1 MRDGTAKRSPV
12 VRVRSAGWRAFQ
24 WIAGIAIIAFAARQL
39 IASWNDIAAR
49 PLVWQVRP
57 LLLVASAACI
67 WLMYAL
73 LIQAWRVMLA
83 GWGDPLPLR
92 EAARIWTVS
101 SLGKYIPGKV
111 WALAGMAL
119 MAQRAGVKPWA
130 ATASAVILQALAIG
144 SGAAV
149 VGLFGSAALRAEYP
163 WVGVA
168 LPLLVVGSAL
178 GMALLLWPGFVRR
191 LLALVRVE
199 LPESASPGVGP
210 VVYGVVAN
218 LLAWCG
224 YGVAFWLLGQGL
236 LELPGLTIGRAI
248 ATFAGSYI
256 AGFLFLPAPGG
267 IGVRE
272 GVVLLM
278 LTGAVGP
285 ASASALAVASR
296 VLLTLTEFGAA
307 APFLL
312 SHRERMRAES

>member
-1 MRDGTAKRSPV
+1 MRSGA
-12 VRVRSAGWRAFQ
+12 WRAIQ
-24 WIAGIAIIAFAARQL
+24 WIAGLAIVAFAARQL
-39 IASWNDIAAR
+39 IAGWSDIAAR

-57 LLLVASAACI
+57 VLLAGSAIVVWA
-67 WLMYAL
+67 MYAL
-73 LIQAWRVMLA
+73 LIQMWRVMLA
-83 GWGDPLPLR
+83 GWGEALPFR
-92 EAARIWTVS
+92 QAARIWTVS

-119 MAQRAGVKPWA
+119 MSQRAGIRPWA

-144 SGAAV
+144 TGAAV
-149 VGLFGSAALRAEYP
+149 VGLFGSSALTAEYP
-163 WVGVA
+163 WVRVV
-168 LPLLVVGSAL
+168 LPLLVAGSVAGL
-178 GMALLLWPGFVRR
+178 ALLLWPAFVRR

-199 LPESASPGVGP
+199 LPGSASPGVRA
-210 VVYGVVAN
+210 VLYGVVAN
-218 LLAWCG
+218 LVAWCG
-224 YGVAFWLLGQGL
+224 YGVAFWLLGRGL
-236 LELPGLTIGRAI
+236 LELPGLTVGRAI
-248 ATFAGSYI
+248 ATFAASYI
-256 AGFLFLPAPGG
+256 AGLLFLPAPGG

-272 GVVLLM
+272 SVVLLM

>member
-1 MRDGTAKRSPV
+1 MRSTA
-12 VRVRSAGWRAFQ
+12 WRALQ
-24 WIAGIAIIAFAARQL
+24 WIAGIAIVAFAARQL
-39 IASWNDIAAR
+39 IAGWNDIAAR

-57 LLLVASAACI
+57 LLLLASAACI

-83 GWGDPLPLR
+83 GWGDSLPLR

-163 WVGVA
+163 WVGVV
-168 LPLLVVGSAL
+168 LPLLVAGSAL
-178 GMALLLWPGFVRR
+178 GMALLLSPGIVRR

-199 LPESASPGVGP
+199 LPGSASPGVRP
-210 VVYGVVAN
+210 VLYGVAAN

-224 YGVAFWLLGQGL
+224 YGIAFWLLGRGL

-256 AGFLFLPAPGG
+256 AGLLFLPAPGG

-272 GVVLLM
+272 SVVLLM

>member
-1 MRDGTAKRSPV
+1 M
-12 VRVRSAGWRAFQ
+12 RSAAWRIAQ
-24 WIAGIAIIAFAARQL
+24 WIAGIAIVAFAARHL
-39 IASWNDIAAR
+39 ITSWNDVASR
-49 PLVWQVRP
+49 PLAWQVRP
-57 LLLVASAACI
+57 LLLAGSAACI

-73 LIQAWRVMLA
+73 LVQAWRVMLA
-83 GWGDPLPLR
+83 GWGDRLPLR
-92 EAARIWTVS
+92 AAARIWTVS

-119 MAQRAGVKPWA
+119 MAQRAGVRPWA
-130 ATASAVILQALAIG
+130 AAASAVILQALAIG

-163 WVGVA
+163 WVAIV
-168 LPLLVVGSAL
+168 LPLLVAGSAA
-178 GMALLLWPGFVRR
+178 GMALLLWPGFLRR
-191 LLALVRVE
+191 LLALARVE
-199 LPESASPGVGP
+199 LPGAASPGVGP
-210 VVYGVVAN
+210 VLAGVAAN

-224 YGVAFWLLGQGL
+224 YGVAFWLLGHGL
-236 LELPGLTIGRAI
+236 LEVPGLSLGRAI

-256 AGFLFLPAPGG
+256 AGLLFLPAPGG

-272 GVVLLM
+272 SVVVLM
-278 LTGAVGP
+278 LSGAVGP
-285 ASASALAVASR
+285 QSASALAVASR

>member
-1 MRDGTAKRSPV
+1 MRSTL
-12 VRVRSAGWRAFQ
+12 WRAAQ
-24 WIAGIAIIAFAARQL
+24 WVAGIAIVAFAARQL
-39 IASWNDIAAR
+39 IAGWSDIAGR

-57 LLLVASAACI
+57 LLLAASAICI

-73 LIQAWRVMLA
+73 LVQAWRAMLA
-83 GWGDPLPLR
+83 GWGDRLPLR
-92 EAARIWTVS
+92 DAARIWTVS

-144 SGAAV
+144 TGAAV
-149 VGLFGSAALRAEYP
+149 VGVFGSTALRAEYP
-163 WVGVA
+163 WVGIV
-168 LPLLVVGSAL
+168 LPLLVVGSAT
-178 GMALLLWPGFVRR
+178 GMALLLWPSFIRR
-191 LLALVRVE
+191 LLALVRIE
-199 LPESASPGVGP
+199 LPAAASPGVWP

-218 LLAWCG
+218 LVAWCG
-224 YGVAFWLLGQGL
+224 YGVAFWLLGRGL

-248 ATFAGSYI
+248 ATFAASYI
-256 AGFLFLPAPGG
+256 AGLLFLPAPGG

-272 GVVLLM
+272 SVVLLM

-312 SHRERMRAES
+312 SHRERLRAES